1 MNTLK
6 KAYFILD
13 INLRKKFFYF
23 LFLTFTAVFFEIFSM
38 AVIIPI
44 FGFFQNPDKSK
55 FFINYIN
62 NNELLKDNLVPITCL
77 ILILLFA
84 IKAFF
89 MSYYSKF
96 KSNFIF
102 GIERT
107 LCSRT
112 LSTYLDLPYEK
123 FKGIN
128 SAFIARDILGELSIF
143 RNFLIANSLLI
154 VEVLDIVGILFL
166 MFYTNFL
173 STLVSISFITF
184 SSSAILLFV
193 RRKTSFIGKRRMKI
207 EGNRLKETN
216 LALLNYKYIK
226 VNQLEEKTILRVD
239 NLSKELSH
247 ILSLNDIFK
256 TIPKFILEFIG
267 ITSVLIFVVIS
278 YYYGNDLRNN
288 LTPLIIFLYGSAKLM
303 PSANRIISSINTFT
317 FSKPTVDKLY
327 NLFNQSITI
336 NNNSYCDLSFNSHI
350 EFKDLDFK
358 YSDSEKLIYHNFNH
372 KIYKYDFVG
381 ILGESGK
388 GKSTLINLLLGLL
401 TPSDGSIYVDNHL
414 LNSSNISSFRNLTS
428 YIPQDFALLDE
439 SIIDNISYLDTNID
453 SSFMNQLLMDFSL
466 YDLNL
471 DLVNSKSNSIGEN
484 GNKLSGGQR
493 QRIAIARAI
502 YKKSDILILDEPFSA
517 LDDSASNELVQI
529 LNLLKNKLTLIII
542 THKIPENLK
551 FNNVINP

>member
-350 EFKDLDFK
+350 EFKNLDFK

>member
-13 INLRKKFFYF
+13 INLRRKFFYF
-23 LFLTFTAVFFEIFSM
+23 LFLTFIAVLFEIFSM
-38 AVIIPI
+38 AVIIPV
-44 FGFFQNPDKSK
+44 FGFFQNPNKSR
-55 FFINYIN
+55 FFMNYIN
-62 NNELLKDNLVPITCL
+62 NNELLKVNLVPITCL
-77 ILILLFA
+77 IFILLFG
-84 IKAFF
+84 IKAFY

-123 FKGIN
+123 FKSIN

-173 STLVSISFITF
+173 STLISISFIIF
-184 SSSAILLFV
+184 SSSAILLLV

-278 YYYGNDLRNN
+278 YYFGNDLRNN
-288 LTPLIIFLYGSAKLM
+288 LTPLIIFLYGSSKLM

-327 NLFNQSITI
+327 NLFNQRITKK
-336 NNNSYCDLSFNSHI
+336 NNSHREISFISHI
-350 EFKDLDFK
+350 EFKDLGFK
-358 YSDSEKLIYHNFNH
+358 YSDSERLIYHKFNH
-372 KIYKYDFVG
+372 KIFKFDFVG
-381 ILGESGK
+381 ILGDSGK

-401 TPSDGSIYVDNHL
+401 TPSDGSIYVDNQS
-414 LNSSNISSFRNLTS
+414 LNSNNISSFRNFTS

-439 SIIDNISYLDTNID
+439 SIVDNISYLDTNID
-453 SSFMNQLLMDFSL
+453 SLLMNQLLIDFSL
-466 YDLNL
+466 IDLNL
-471 DLVNSKSNSIGEN
+471 ELVNSKSNSIGEN

-502 YKKSDILILDEPFSA
+502 YKKSQILILDEPFSA
-517 LDDSASNELVQI
+517 LDDGASNELVQI

-542 THKIPENLK
+542 THKIPKNLK

>member
-13 INLRKKFFYF
+13 VNLRRKFFYF
-23 LFLTFTAVFFEIFSM
+23 LFLTFMAVFFEIFSM
-38 AVIIPI
+38 AVIIPV
-44 FGFFQNPDKSK
+44 FGYFQNPNKSS
-55 FFINYIN
+55 FFMHYVNTS
-62 NNELLKDNLVPITCL
+62 ELVKVNLVPITCL
-77 ILILLFA
+77 IFILLFA
-84 IKAFF
+84 IKAFY

-173 STLVSISFITF
+173 STLISISFIIF
-184 SSSAILLFV
+184 SSSSILLFI
-193 RRKTSFIGKRRMKI
+193 RKKTSFIGKRRMKI
-207 EGNRLKETN
+207 EGIRLKETN
-216 LALLNYKYIK
+216 FALLNYKYIK

-239 NLSKELSH
+239 KLSKELSH

-267 ITSVLIFVVIS
+267 ITSVLIFVIIS
-278 YYYGNDLRNN
+278 YYYENDIRNN

-327 NLFNQSITI
+327 NLFNQSIKSKS
-336 NNNSYCDLSFNSHI
+336 NSYQSISFNSYL
-350 EFKDLDFK
+350 EFKDMDFK
-358 YSDSEKLIYHNFNH
+358 YSDSKRLIYRKFNH
-372 KIYKYDFVG
+372 KIFKFDFVG
-381 ILGESGK
+381 ILGKSGK

-401 TPSDGSIYVDNHL
+401 TPSNGCIYVDNQPL
-414 LNSSNISSFRNLTS
+414 SAENISLFRNFIS
-428 YIPQDFALLDE
+428 YIPQDFVLLDE
-439 SIIDNISYLDTNID
+439 SIIDNISYLDINID
-453 SSFMNQLLMDFSL
+453 SLFMNQLLIDFFL
-466 YDLNL
+466 HDLNL
-471 DLVNSKSNSIGEN
+471 ELENSKSNSIGEN

-502 YKKSDILILDEPFSA
+502 YKKSEILILDEPFSA
-517 LDDSASNELVQI
+517 LDECASNELVDI
-529 LNLLKNKLTLIII
+529 LNLLKNKLTLIVI
-542 THKIPENLK
+542 THKIPKNLK
-551 FNNVINP
+551 FNNVIKL